1 MAGRNGQ
8 PPVVA
13 TPFACYLLAVPGE
26 ILPPSVI
33 NGNCPLVMNAYFFQ
47 QYYMLVSESDYQSN

>member
-8 PPVVA
+8 PPVIA
-13 TPFACYLLAVPGE
+13 RLFACYLQVVPGE

-33 NGNCPLVMNAYFFQ
+33 NENCPLVMNAYFFQ
-47 QYYMLVSESDYQSN
+47 QYYMLVSESGYQSN